1 MKLYGIFLL
10 TLMALNTFGQNVT
23 ETLMESDEL
32 KNRLTPIQYHITQE
46 KGTER
51 PFTGI
56 YWNHFEP
63 GIYVCVCCGEELFQS
78 QTKFH
83 SSCGWPSFFDTKF
96 ETNIKLQKDFS
107 HGMVRTEVLC
117 KKCGAHLG
125 HVFNDGPEPTGL
137 RYCINSASLKF
148 ISNKK

>member
-96 ETNIKLQKDFS
+96 ENSIKLQKDFS
-107 HGMVRTEVLC
+107 HGMIRTEVLC
-117 KKCGAHLG
+117 KKCGVHLG

-148 ISNKK
+148 IPIK

>member
-10 TLMALNTFGQNVT
+10 TLMALNTFGQNAT

-32 KNRLTPIQYHITQE
+32 KNRLTPIQYHVTQD

-63 GIYVCVCCGEELFQS
+63 GIYVCVCCGAELFQS

-96 ETNIKLQKDFS
+96 ENSIKLQKDFS

-148 ISNKK
+148 IPIK

>member
-1 MKLYGIFLL
+1 
-10 TLMALNTFGQNVT
+10 
-23 ETLMESDEL
+23 MESDEL

-96 ETNIKLQKDFS
+96 ENSIKLQKDFS
-107 HGMVRTEVLC
+107 HGMIRTEVLC

-148 ISNKK
+148 IPIK

>member
-10 TLMALNTFGQNVT
+10 TLMALNTFGQNAT
-23 ETLMESDEL
+23 ETLMENNEL
-32 KNRLTPIQYHITQE
+32 KSRLTPIQYHITQE

-96 ETNIKLQKDFS
+96 ENSIKLQKDFS
-107 HGMVRTEVLC
+107 HGMIRTEVLC

-148 ISNKK
+148 IPIK